1 VSFKTDRGGQYTT
14 EHGCCIFGE
23 WWYFCDGCKIDI
35 DARVMYWQR
44 LLIVDLGV
52 IIDDSS
58 NDSSPSIHDCF
69 TVDDY
74 D

>member
-1 VSFKTDRGGQYTT
+1 MAVVFLANGG
-14 EHGCCIFGE
+14 IFVM
-23 WWYFCDGCKIDI
+23 DARLMI

-58 NDSSPSIHDCF
+58 NDSSHRF
-69 TVDDY
+69 TIGSQCTITIE
-74 D
+74 

>member
-1 VSFKTDRGGQYTT
+1 MWVFLANGG
-14 EHGCCIFGE
+14 IFVM
-23 WWYFCDGCKIDI
+23 DARLMI

-58 NDSSPSIHDCF
+58 NDSSHLDSRLVHSARLRLSDNDLIIIA
-69 TVDDY
+69 DD
-74 D
+74 

>member
-1 VSFKTDRGGQYTT
+1 MAVVFLANGG
-14 EHGCCIFGE
+14 IFVM
-23 WWYFCDGCKIDI
+23 DARLMI